1 MPNSDSTPASR
12 TVRKAASSKVPQ
24 GRRTETVSAIE
35 RAADVLGLFAD
46 SGPTLGVT
54 EIAQALALSKTVVYR
69 VLTSLRSKGFI
80 DFDDSTRRYSLGP
93 KVLLLGLTYLD
104 RIDALGLAREA
115 MRRLSDQTSETATVS
130 VRSEW
135 SRVYI
140 DQITPARDIRM
151 VVPLGRPFPL
161 HAGGSSKVLLAFLS
175 DEEQDAYLRTP
186 LSRLTSLTVIDPA
199 KLRDELVRIRK
210 RGYAVSMG
218 ERQVGA
224 GAVAAPILGHDSRP
238 VAAMSICGPVE
249 RFRETADEAAVLL
262 LGATRRISERLGHNG
277 E

>member
-1 MPNSDSTPASR
+1 MPKPDNPPASP
-12 TVRKAASSKVPQ
+12 TVRAVASTKVPQ
-24 GRRTETVSAIE
+24 GQRTETVSAIE

-46 SGPTLGVT
+46 AGPTLGVT
-54 EIAQALALSKTVVYR
+54 EIAQALSLSKTVVYR

-80 DFDDSTRRYSLGP
+80 EFDDSTRRYSLGP
-93 KVLLLGLTYLD
+93 QVLLLGLTYLD

-115 MRRLSDQTSETATVS
+115 MRLLSDQTNETATVS
-130 VRSEW
+130 VRSGW
-135 SRVYI
+135 NRVYI

-175 DEEQDAYLRTP
+175 DEEQDAFLRTP
-186 LSRLTSLTVIDPA
+186 LSRLTSLTVTDPA
-199 KLRDELVRIRK
+199 RLRIDLDHIRQ
-210 RGYAVSMG
+210 RGYAVTMG

-224 GAVAAPILGHDSRP
+224 GAVAAPILGHDGRP

-249 RFRETADEAAVLL
+249 RFREAVDEAAVLL
-262 LGATRRISERLGHNG
+262 LGATRRISKRLGHNG
-277 E
+277 D